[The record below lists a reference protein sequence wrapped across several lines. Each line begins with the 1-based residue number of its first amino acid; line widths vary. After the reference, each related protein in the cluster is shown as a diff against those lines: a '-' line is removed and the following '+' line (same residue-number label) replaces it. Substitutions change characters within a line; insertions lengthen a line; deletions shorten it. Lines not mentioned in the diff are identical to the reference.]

1 MSQLTLEIPADL
13 ERVLEN
19 LAAEQKTSVEEVA
32 LERLRLS
39 IAPPGSPRAIALA
52 MRELPRL
59 DRSWV
64 DEMEEEIRKGRI
76 PVCDAGVFD

>member
-13 ERVLEN
+13 EQYLEGI
-19 LAAEQKTSVEEVA
+19 AAARHTSVEQVA